1 LLGGVTHSSHATLTV
16 YTNPVITSDLVGEVA
31 DPGENLTFVTTATGA
46 LPLTYSL
53 YLNGNLV
60 ANNTSGTFNLN
71 NLQAANAGNYQLT
84 VQNSYGSVQG
94 SLATVKVYAG
104 PLSSNLVVHLK
115 FDGDLTDA
123 SGRGNNATY
132 MSVGT
137 NASPTP
143 RFSTNGM
150 FGQAFEY
157 TTTNDYSDIEYASL
171 GYPADLQFGATND
184 FSVSFWCNYT
194 NQGDDVP
201 FISNKDW
208 NSSSDLGWGIFTQSG
223 GNYRI
228 NVTGQNGSAD
238 KFSETDTPDTL
249 KDGNWHNVVVSI
261 QRAPFGQ
268 SAYIYGYLDGKLVTK
283 HSNHVGLSIDT
294 FGTALTDHQQ
304 IASPQSSWAVNIG
317 QDGTGVYT
325 DNTSAHDV
333 NALIDDL
340 GIWRRA
346 ITPNEAAAIYSAGLA
361 GKDLSQVITPEQI
374 NLSLSGGYINLSWVG
389 MPTVKLVQSTSLNPA
404 VWVPVAGTLG
414 ASSASV
420 PINNNK
426 QLYFKLSN

>member
-1 LLGGVTHSSHATLTV
+1 
-16 YTNPVITSDLVGEVA
+16 
-31 DPGENLTFVTTATGA
+31 
-46 LPLTYSL
+46 
-53 YLNGNLV
+53 
-60 ANNTSGTFNLN
+60 
-71 NLQAANAGNYQLT
+71 
-84 VQNSYGSVQG
+84 
-94 SLATVKVYAG
+94 
-104 PLSSNLVVHLK
+104 
-115 FDGDLTDA
+115 
-123 SGRGNNATY
+123 
-132 MSVGT
+132 
-137 NASPTP
+137 
-143 RFSTNGM
+143 
-150 FGQAFEY
+150 
-157 TTTNDYSDIEYASL
+157 
-171 GYPADLQFGATND
+171 
-184 FSVSFWCNYT
+184 
-194 NQGDDVP
+194 
-201 FISNKDW
+201 
-208 NSSSDLGWGIFTQSG
+208 
-223 GNYRI
+223 
-228 NVTGQNGSAD
+228 
-238 KFSETDTPDTL
+238 
-249 KDGNWHNVVVSI
+249 
-261 QRAPFGQ
+261 
-268 SAYIYGYLDGKLVTK
+268 
-283 HSNHVGLSIDT
+283 VGLSIDT